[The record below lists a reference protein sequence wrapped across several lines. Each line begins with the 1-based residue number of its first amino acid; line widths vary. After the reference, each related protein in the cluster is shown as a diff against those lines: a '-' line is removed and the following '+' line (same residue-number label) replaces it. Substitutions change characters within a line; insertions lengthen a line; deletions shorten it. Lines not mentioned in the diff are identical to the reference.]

1 MIPIIYCLT
10 VIPSHS
16 TPMYKM
22 LALILSVIALCVSAI
37 IYNRTARPLHKLD
50 LILRDD
56 ILDKKA
62 LDLLELEKYPFI
74 TQTFP
79 NLYKLFDNMKT
90 LALRESNAQLMK
102 TQAELDALQ
111 SQINPHF
118 LYNTLD
124 TIRGQAR
131 MAGLTEIEVMTLSL
145 SKLFQY
151 SISDYNEFVTLKEEL
166 GIIDNYLLIQNLR
179 FDNRF
184 RFSKHIESDTFL
196 MKVPKMLLQ
205 PLVENSVRHGLEPK
219 LGQGTLL
226 IDAYRTRS
234 RLFINISDDGVGIPT
249 DRLTEINHILSNSDQ
264 IILSKRNG
272 FSIGL
277 YNVNTRIRL
286 LFGFEYGLS
295 IVSAKDIGTKVQIS
309 LPILT

>member
-1 MIPIIYCLT
+1 MQQFKDA
-10 VIPSHS
+10 HG
-16 TPMYKM
+16 K
-22 LALILSVIALCVSAI
+22 
-37 IYNRTARPLHKLD
+37 
-50 LILRDD
+50 
-56 ILDKKA
+56 DKVVPGM
-62 LDLLELEKYPFI
+62 EPTGHYWF
-74 TQTFP
+74 
-79 NLYKLFDNMKT
+79 NLGKFLQDNEIKPV
-90 LALRESNAQLMK
+90 LV
-102 TQAELDALQ
+102 
-111 SQINPHF
+111 NPH
-118 LYNTLD
+118 
-124 TIRGQAR
+124 
-131 MAGLTEIEVMTLSL
+131 
-145 SKLFQY
+145 
-151 SISDYNEFVTLKEEL
+151 
-166 GIIDNYLLIQNLR
+166 
-179 FDNRF
+179 
-184 RFSKHIESDTFL
+184 
-196 MKVPKMLLQ
+196 
-205 PLVENSVRHGLEPK
+205 HGLEPK